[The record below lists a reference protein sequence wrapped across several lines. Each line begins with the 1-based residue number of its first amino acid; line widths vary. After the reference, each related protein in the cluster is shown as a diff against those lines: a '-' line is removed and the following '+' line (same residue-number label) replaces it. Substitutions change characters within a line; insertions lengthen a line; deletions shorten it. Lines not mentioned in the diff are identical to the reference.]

1 MLDGGGITLQ
11 EKTMF
16 NFLKRIK
23 ESILNEKYI
32 YRTEDIPFLEHMD
45 KIKDLLLEDYVANHP
60 EHSNIFANQDGQEYG
75 YKLHNG
81 NWKTKGLKYQHEW
94 LEPPKKKQKLYP
106 NAWKL
111 METFGHDCPIAMY
124 SYIKAHSKIKLHFG
138 SDVNLDSKYL
148 RFHIPLV
155 VPTHDTKQLG
165 MEIMGEE
172 VNWKKSFA
180 FDNQGWHHVWNN
192 TDHDRVIFL
201 IDVHRVPCGVKPS
214 KNKKWS
220 YFLNIEAIRKLIGYW
235 IRKRH
240 FANKKS

>member
-1 MLDGGGITLQ
+1 ML
-11 EKTMF
+11 KK
-16 NFLKRIK
+16 LKQKIIDYAM
-23 ESILNEKYI
+23 SEKYI
-32 YRTEDIPFLEHMD
+32 YRTQDIPFLKHMD
-45 KIKDLLLEDYVANHP
+45 EIKDALLKDYIANHP
-60 EHSNIFANQDGQEYG
+60 EHTNIFANLDGQEYG

-94 LEPPKKKQKLYP
+94 LEPTQKLKDNYP
-106 NAWKL
+106 TAWQL

-124 SYIKAHSKIKLHFG
+124 SYIKANSKIRLHFG

-155 VPTHDTKQLG
+155 VPTNDTKKLG

-172 VNWKKSFA
+172 INWEKSFG

-192 TDHDRVIFL
+192 TDQDRVIFL
-201 IDVHRVPCGVKPS
+201 IDVHRVACGIKPT
-214 KNKKWS
+214 KNKKWT
-220 YFLNIEAIRKLIGYW
+220 YFLKLEAIRKLFCRLV
-235 IRKRH
+235 RKRH